1 MSEAITAKPPI
12 LSALPMWAQAVSM
25 VGFPILV
32 ASFYMAKDIGF
43 IPSVAMVNAATL
55 TRIVEQHEAMLVPLA
70 ESLRLQREIC
80 RSVAK
85 SPVSLRA
92 CNQGE

>member
-1 MSEAITAKPPI
+1 MPEPI
-12 LSALPMWAQAVSM
+12 LVKSPVLTALPLWVQAVSM

-32 ASFYMAKDIGF
+32 AGFYMARDVGF
-43 IPSVAMVNAATL
+43 VPSVATVSATTL
-55 TRIVEQHEAMLVPLA
+55 TRVVEQHEAMLMPLA
-70 ESLRLQREIC
+70 ENLRLQREIC

-85 SPVSLRA
+85 TVESTRA